1 MNNSLLLKYHNTE
14 IFVYSNNDFFV
25 DIISKLYVNLVVEPH
40 GIIAFGYKHSIC
52 ICVDESNVMFTIDNH
67 EKIYGNKIGWIKQFD
82 QMIHKTVM
90 NDNQNM
96 LFLHASAV
104 KADDTIFAFCGESG
118 SGKTTC
124 TLHFCLN
131 SKFHFIADDFLPIS
145 EGLVYSFAMN
155 IHVKKESLHFFDSTS
170 RKSACEEYRC
180 GIRETSYYFPI
191 KELGIN
197 SVENISKE
205 KIVIIFVNYNKI
217 NDFVRKVSHID
228 GFRSLILNTYNNN
241 SISNLIRALNNV
253 FAFYKVHYTSFAT
266 LDYSI
271 KQIRESL
278 NCNIKNELK

>member
-1 MNNSLLLKYHNTE
+1 M
-14 IFVYSNNDFFV
+14 
-25 DIISKLYVNLVVEPH
+25 
-40 GIIAFGYKHSIC
+40 
-52 ICVDESNVMFTIDNH
+52 
-67 EKIYGNKIGWIKQFD
+67 
-82 QMIHKTVM
+82 
-90 NDNQNM
+90 
-96 LFLHASAV
+96 
-104 KADDTIFAFCGESG
+104 
-118 SGKTTC
+118 
-124 TLHFCLN
+124 
-131 SKFHFIADDFLPIS
+131 PIS

-170 RKSACEEYRC
+170 KMSACEEYRC

-205 KIVIIFVNYNKI
+205 KIVIVFVNYNKK
-217 NDFVRKVSHID
+217 NDFVRKISHID

-253 FAFYKVHYTSFAT
+253 FAFYKVHYTGFAM